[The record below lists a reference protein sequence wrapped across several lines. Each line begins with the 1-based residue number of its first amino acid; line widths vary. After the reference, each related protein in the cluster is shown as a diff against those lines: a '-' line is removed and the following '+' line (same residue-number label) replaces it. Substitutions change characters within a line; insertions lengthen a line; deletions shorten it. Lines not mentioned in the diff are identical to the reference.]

1 MIHNI
6 LEFRFSSNLK
16 RNSRYIIVTIIFF
29 EYFKISTDDILEI
42 WKFGNLNSFLFN
54 QYSGVLET
62 SILSLLFPER
72 SCVSSNKQALQCQNQ
87 N

>member
-42 WKFGNLNSFLFN
+42 WKLKFL
-54 QYSGVLET
+54 L
-62 SILSLLFPER
+62 I
-72 SCVSSNKQALQCQNQ
+72 
-87 N
+87 